1 MVYTDIEHKLIPY
14 NRVSR
19 ESGARKVKKLRNLNY
34 VIVPRNINY
43 EAKKEIE
50 LPFINGQWV
59 ASARWLVRQ
68 STTTYTN
75 S

>member
-34 VIVPRNINY
+34 VIVSRNMYY
-43 EAKKEIE
+43 EAKKK
-50 LPFINGQWV
+50 LNFH
-59 ASARWLVRQ
+59 L
-68 STTTYTN
+68 
-75 S
+75 